1 MTLALGSP
9 LMVLLHSRARVSR
22 MAFARVFSRPVFL
35 SSSLAVRHHPLPRFT
50 LPTRLVSHFTTA
62 ARKALQPG
70 EVPSMKEGEGSVP
83 PLPSSS
89 PQAPLPPVAAEEA
102 TPRAGVLGYFDKVRV
117 ETRRLFVN
125 YGWLA
130 GGAYFGV
137 WACTMTSVYGALEL
151 GLLPSPD
158 VNAFLNSLS
167 LKAALYGP
175 EPITVPEWGKQL
187 ATAWVITKTTEPVR
201 LFVVLGLVPVLVKRL
216 PASVLK
222 LFRVDP
228 LSKRKV

>member
-1 MTLALGSP
+1 MTLTIGSP
-9 LMVLLHSRARVSR
+9 LLVLLHSRARVSR
-22 MAFARVFSRPVFL
+22 IALGRVISRAVFPT
-35 SSSLAVRHHPLPRFT
+35 SSLAGRHHPLPRFS
-50 LPTRLVSHFTTA
+50 LPTQLVSSFTTS
-62 ARKALQPG
+62 ARKEPG
-70 EVPSMKEGEGSVP
+70 VAPSLKEGEGSVP
-83 PLPSSS
+83 PPSPS
-89 PQAPLPPVAAEEA
+89 PSPLSPAPAPVAEV
-102 TPRAGVLGYFDKVRV
+102 TRGGVLGYFDKVRT
-117 ETRRLFVN
+117 ETKRLFVN

-130 GGAYFGV
+130 GGTYFGV

-167 LKAALYGP
+167 LKNALYGP

-201 LFVVLGLVPVLVKRL
+201 VFIVLGLVPVLVKRL
-216 PASVLK
+216 PSNVLK
-222 LFRVDP
+222 LFGVDP